1 MVRNSLHCYHSVY
14 VFQVGKQKNRSMSGL
29 SVSLDLIQLWSIDVQ
44 KSGLAKLLNFTNKLA
59 NLLIL
64 LGAQEGTR
72 TPTELPAST

>member
-1 MVRNSLHCYHSVY
+1 MVRNSLRCYHSVY

-44 KSGLAKLLNFTNKLA
+44 KSGLAKVLNFTNKLA

>member
-14 VFQVGKQKNRSMSGL
+14 VFQVGKQKNRSMSGF

>member
-72 TPTELPAST
+72 VA

>member
-29 SVSLDLIQLWSIDVQ
+29 SVSLDLIQLWSIDV
-44 KSGLAKLLNFTNKLA
+44 KKCGLAKLLNFTNKLA